1 MKNKDENT
9 DIDNMKNDYTNKA
22 HKLFAMLTDPEFRQK
37 IGQQKVD
44 EAMNA
49 AIGLLEVQLRDA
61 NLDITD
67 FAMSVHELFDT
78 YCIKTSNL
86 PKFLAELEELQIEW
100 HDYIF
105 DPKKVLQWCLPVLA
119 PKLEIDELMARA
131 VRRAGLYASPY
142 AVFSAAAQ
150 IIREQKA

>member
-22 HKLFAMLTDPEFRQK
+22 YKLFAMLNDPEFRQK

-67 FAMSVHELFDT
+67 FPMSVHELFEK
-78 YCIKTSNL
+78 YCLEASDF
-86 PKFLAELEELQIEW
+86 PGFLAALEELQIEW
-100 HDYIF
+100 HDHVF
-105 DPKKVLQWCLPVLA
+105 DPRAKLNWLLPVLRRSS
-119 PKLEIDELMARA
+119 KLMN
-131 VRRAGLYASPY
+131 
-142 AVFSAAAQ
+142 
-150 IIREQKA
+150 